1 MARESKTMRQ
11 KQRNGRRN
19 FRDGLQ
25 KALSLV
31 SHVAAIIGTIAAII
45 DLMHHW

>member
-1 MARESKTMRQ
+1 MARESKTMRR

-31 SHVAAIIGTIAAII
+31 SHVAATIGTIAAII